1 MKNQKGTSLVS
12 VIVSFAVLMIV
23 MLLLQVS
30 ITASGRYAARAEEIW
45 EAAAEA
51 ENRYINSDDPA
62 NLDKQNNGANWAQ
75 MVALTMEG
83 REGEEI
89 WGGAGA
95 VTIRKTAKGTSEES
109 IQIYFIDNQ

>member
-30 ITASGRYAARAEEIW
+30 ITASGRYAARAEELW
-45 EAAAEA
+45 SEAAAA
-51 ENRYINSDDPA
+51 ERRYINSDDPA
-62 NLDKQNNGANWAQ
+62 NLDKQANGNDWVQ
-75 MVALTMEG
+75 MTPLMMEG
-83 REGEEI
+83 KEGVET
-89 WGGAGA
+89 WGGG
-95 VTIRKTAKGTSEES
+95 VPVKIKRTAKGTEEES